1 MSHTLSHY
9 SKPQLDAL
17 ALLFEAGV
25 KIWDTGGGSTVVKIM
40 LSLYNGTRFQVDL
53 TDLRRLDDRLL
64 TAAMEVIHMDARRT
78 YAEIHVVIAG
88 LYGVETRVIGSI
100 FEHWAYDLGMKGRC
114 KKDQLPPRYRVELMG
129 AF

>member
-1 MSHTLSHY
+1 MSDLLSKY
-9 SKPQLDAL
+9 SKSQLDAL

-25 KIWDTGGGSTVVKIM
+25 RIWDTGGGSTVVKIL

-53 TDLRRLDDRLL
+53 TDLRRLDARLL
-64 TAAMEVIHMDARRT
+64 AAAMTVIHMDASRT

-88 LYGVETRVIGSI
+88 LYGVETRAVGSI

-114 KKDQLPPRYRVELMG
+114 KKDQLPPRAKVELMG

>member
-1 MSHTLSHY
+1 
-9 SKPQLDAL
+9 
-17 ALLFEAGV
+17 
-25 KIWDTGGGSTVVKIM
+25 
-40 LSLYNGTRFQVDL
+40 
-53 TDLRRLDDRLL
+53 TDLRRLDARLL
-64 TAAMEVIHMDARRT
+64 DAALKVMHMDAART

-88 LYGVETRVIGSI
+88 LYGVESRCIQSI